1 MTQGQLRPAPWTY
14 FTSMRGAL
22 VLLIFI
28 GEWLPWLT
36 VGEFKV
42 SCFVWPWQAELMNM
56 PSLYLLY
63 VLPVVTIPAVIRGVM
78 GYPNRLGE
86 FLTGAATLL
95 TFSILAGWHEG
106 THPLIGLPA
115 YASVAIAIVL
125 IADSIGLLG
134 GRGAAHD
141 AVEPQA

>member
-1 MTQGQLRPAPWTY
+1 MY

-28 GEWLPWLT
+28 GEWLPWIT
-36 VGEFKV
+36 VGEFNV

-56 PSLYLLY
+56 PSLYLLT
-63 VLPVVTIPAVIRGVM
+63 VLPIVTIPTIIRGAM
-78 GYPNRLGE
+78 GYPNRLWE

-106 THPLIGLPA
+106 THPLIGLTA

-125 IADSIGLLG
+125 IADSAGLLG
-134 GRGAAHD
+134 SRRATQD
-141 AVEPQA
+141 SVEPQA